1 MHLTASD
8 RGPRCRHETYDQPY
22 PQLPSGET
30 IDQLADLV
38 AVAWV
43 AKLQSGLLV
52 GGVGKKMES
61 STARHCQELGSG
73 LVELMRFE
81 PMTSSLS
88 GMRASPL
95 TSPATWAFVIARS
108 SCLTPVAQSPGSQ
121 SAKGGYPGTR
131 TTRWEAGGDGT
142 RSTLLPLWEW
152 LDSSE
157 ADTMP
162 RCHPANPAS
171 GSEEGG
177 IVCFQFHPIRTLI
190 PRG

>member
-1 MHLTASD
+1 MSLSTEVRNRPGHPIVAAIRGANSRTASFL
-8 RGPRCRHETYDQPY
+8 GP
-22 PQLPSGET
+22 PSDHLRLGET
-30 IDQLADLV
+30 SREESQRPSSHAEQDVPIQCGLRHGWFNSRSID
-38 AVAWV
+38 
-43 AKLQSGLLV
+43 LL
-52 GGVGKKMES
+52 
-61 STARHCQELGSG
+61 
-73 LVELMRFE
+73 
-81 PMTSSLS
+81 

-95 TSPATWAFVIARS
+95 TSPATWAFVIARYVCITS
-108 SCLTPVAQSPGSQ
+108 VAQSPGSQ

-171 GSEEGG
+171 GSEEGEL
-177 IVCFQFHPIRTLI
+177 CAFSSIRYGL
-190 PRG
+190 